1 MWRKYDSTAD
11 SHGRAPLSG
20 LSVKVMPNVTTNFW
34 HIWSTITWLIV
45 WHMCFLTSIR
55 YMTVGISGAACKQ
68 SRYRN
73 HVSDLLA
80 HVLPWNCIF
89 PATHGEP
96 ADSSFS
102 RPYRASLLKFS
113 SFCYPYVRHG
123 FWYSLP
129 FPAHTGHGFW
139 YSFPFPAHG
148 FMFMVSE
155 TLYLFFPIQSM
166 ASETLPFHAHNRHGF
181 WNPPLSPPRYAY
193 ILWHFMSY
201 GLTDWLTHSH
211 THTFLALLVS

>member
-1 MWRKYDSTAD
+1 MWLQISDTSDQRSHDWLFGTCVSWRPYDIW
-11 SHGRAPLSG
+11 RSG
-20 LSVKVMPNVTTNFW
+20 FQELPVNNHAIVIMC
-34 HIWSTITWLIV
+34 LIF
-45 WHMCFLTSIR
+45 WHMCCHEIAFSRLLMVSLLT
-55 YMTVGISGAACKQ
+55 
-68 SRYRN
+68 
-73 HVSDLLA
+73 L
-80 HVLPWNCIF
+80 
-89 PATHGEP
+89 
-96 ADSSFS
+96 SFS

>member
-20 LSVKVMPNVTTNFW
+20 LSVKIMPNVTTNFW

-139 YSFPFPAHG
+139 YSFLFLPMVSCSWSLKLSTFFFPYKAWLLKHSL
-148 FMFMVSE
+148 FMPIIGMVSE
-155 TLYLFFPIQSM
+155 TLHFPHPDMLIYY
-166 ASETLPFHAHNRHGF
+166 G
-181 WNPPLSPPRYAY
+181 
-193 ILWHFMSY
+193 ILCHTDW
-201 GLTDWLTHSH
+201 LTDWLIL
-211 THTFLALLVS
+211 THTLFWPF